1 MNFDWNR
8 WPLLAAALLGIGIGV
23 GLLHGSDQPG
33 AKEFAGFILIVG
45 GFTAFGAFIESRK

>member
-8 WPLLAAALLGIGIGV
+8 WPLLFAALLGIGLGV
-23 GLLHGSDQPG
+23 WLLQGSDQPG
-33 AKEFAGFILIVG
+33 SQEFAGFILIVG